1 MRQRP
6 PLFRPAA
13 VAALLATLA
22 LAACGG
28 SRTSEDDGRL
38 QVVVSLPLFADFVH
52 QVAGDRVEVAALL
65 PPSADPHTFEP
76 TPSQIRTIAEAD
88 VIFVNDIEPSV
99 EGSILD
105 AIQANKGDGTQVV
118 AFLSRIDISF
128 TEISDNPHLWLDP
141 RLARE
146 YAAVIAE
153 TLVGEDADSV
163 AFYGPN
169 LARYSARLFRLD
181 EEFAAAVEM
190 IPPQNRKLVTSHNAF
205 VHFAER
211 YGLDQVGFATPSSA
225 QEPSPR
231 DIQRLVTAIR
241 DEGVP
246 AVFSEP
252 GFRDGILRQVA
263 AEADVQVCVLY
274 SDALDDQVQTYIDM
288 MRFNADELARCLG
301 V

>member
-6 PLFRPAA
+6 PVFRPAA
-13 VAALLATLA
+13 VAALLAVLA

-38 QVVVSLPLFADFVH
+38 RVVVSLPLFADFVH
-52 QVAGDRVEVAALL
+52 QVGGDLVEVSSLL
-65 PPSADPHTFEP
+65 PSGADPHTFEP

-88 VIFVNDIEPSV
+88 VIFVNDLQPGV
-99 EGSILD
+99 EGSVLD
-105 AIQANKGDGTQVV
+105 VIQNNKGGDAWVVPFRDRIQTAGTG
-118 AFLSRIDISF
+118 
-128 TEISDNPHLWLDP
+128 ISDNPHLWLSP
-141 RLARE
+141 TFAHA
-146 YAAVIAE
+146 YAAIIEGTLAKADPAGAGEYGMNLSRYNDRLSQLDAE
-153 TLVGEDADSV
+153 IS
-163 AFYGPN
+163 
-169 LARYSARLFRLD
+169 
-181 EEFAAAVEM
+181 AAVEK
-190 IPPQNRKLVTSHNAF
+190 IPPQNRQLVTSHNAF
-205 VHFAER
+205 VHFTER
-211 YGLDQVGFATPSSA
+211 YGLELVGFATSGPG
-225 QEPSPR
+225 QDPSPR

-252 GFRDGILRQVA
+252 GFRDAVLRQVA

-274 SDALDDQVQTYIDM
+274 SDALDDKVQTYIDM